1 MTHDLGDHGH
11 LVVSFN
17 GMEVSQH
24 PITAAGLARLGPT
37 IIAMAEAEGL
47 GAHAAAVRLRL
58 ENAS

>member
-1 MTHDLGDHGH
+1 MT
-11 LVVSFN
+11 
-17 GMEVSQH
+17 SQT
-24 PITAAGLARLGPT
+24 ITAAGLARLGPT